1 MKTLQK
7 QILKKIYSFET
18 KRTILELIVRISSIF
33 LIVGAGTMV
42 FIHILQ
48 KLAEQQTLDLLQLF
62 QEDIETIRMYIG
74 EIMYTLF
81 EELPKFETVSVLIL
95 LIISVT
101 LILISIKNFGKIK
114 NKILALK
121 KYWLKH

>member
-1 MKTLQK
+1 
-7 QILKKIYSFET
+7 
-18 KRTILELIVRISSIF
+18 
-33 LIVGAGTMV
+33 MV

>member
-1 MKTLQK
+1 
-7 QILKKIYSFET
+7 
-18 KRTILELIVRISSIF
+18 
-33 LIVGAGTMV
+33 
-42 FIHILQ
+42 
-48 KLAEQQTLDLLQLF
+48 
-62 QEDIETIRMYIG
+62 MYIG